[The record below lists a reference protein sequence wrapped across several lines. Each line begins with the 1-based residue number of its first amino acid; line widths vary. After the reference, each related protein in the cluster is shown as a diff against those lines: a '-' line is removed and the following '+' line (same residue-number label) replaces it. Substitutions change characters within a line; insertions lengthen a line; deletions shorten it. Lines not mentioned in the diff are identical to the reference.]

1 MVVFFFFLSS
11 PSLFVVVVAFVA
23 VQTKLKSTK
32 WDYLKE
38 KSRNESIENVE
49 QKIITLTQWILS
61 FVANYQTFEC
71 RKKKT
76 ELITNLNRKM
86 FDEFLSDTF
95 VDNTRN
101 LYSFFTEMFSLRW
114 VWVPSEYLAERCT
127 STIHSFVPY
136 SCIYIHRFF
145 TSLCLHF
152 KTLTLSTVSRRMY
165 LSACVLFSSLFSL
178 AYYSRG
184 LSLSVFV
191 LLFFTFIRRTACLF
205 VIFHVLSCRFLFSR
219 WVLVLFCFPFRSFV
233 GSCVCILYTVFFFSV
248 LLLPFVNDRN
258 YVFILIE
265 LRLKWNRNT
274 KQKNERK
281 KNPTK

>member
-1 MVVFFFFLSS
+1 MR
-11 PSLFVVVVAFVA
+11 LF
-23 VQTKLKSTK
+23 KRKITK
-32 WDYLKE
+32 WINRKCGT
-38 KSRNESIENVE
+38 ENYHINTVNIVICC
-49 QKIITLTQWILS
+49 KLS
-61 FVANYQTFEC
+61 NF
-71 RKKKT
+71 RMPKKKT
-76 ELITNLNRKM
+76 ELITNSNRKM

-191 LLFFTFIRRTACLF
+191 LSFFHLYTTHCMPVCYFSRF
-205 VIFHVLSCRFLFSR
+205 VLSIFVLSLSFSSLLLSFSVVRWFVCVYIVNGFFFLVFFCFPSSMIEITFLFSSNFGWSETETR
-219 WVLVLFCFPFRSFV
+219 NKKMNEKKTQQNKIAAAAKP
-233 GSCVCILYTVFFFSV
+233 
-248 LLLPFVNDRN
+248 NDAH
-258 YVFILIE
+258 
-265 LRLKWNRNT
+265 
-274 KQKNERK
+274 NEREK
-281 KNPTK
+281 